1 VETNLHP
8 IKCQQNESAT
18 SVQTGSCEHEL
29 IDGENRHLKYLRVSI
44 TDRCNLRCLYCTP
57 EGRIPKLRHG
67 DILSY
72 EEILR
77 LVKIGIGLGIR
88 KVRITGGEP
97 LVRKGVI
104 DLLRRLT
111 AIPDLE
117 DVSLTTNGVLLA
129 AKARQIF
136 DAGIRRINISLDSLD
151 PEKYI
156 QISGYDKFEQVWAG
170 IQLAQKI
177 GFAPI
182 KINVVAMRGINDDEI
197 LDFGKFSIEQP
208 FHVRFIEYM
217 PIGTCRMGSRDQILT
232 PEIKQKIATLGDLT
246 PVDEGHNDGPARRYR
261 LAGARG
267 EVGFISALSHHFCS
281 RCNRLRLT
289 ADGKLR
295 ACLLS
300 DHHEPVKELLRSGG
314 SDEQLAEIFRTA
326 VRHKSAR
333 HHLAANGPTIVKDQ
347 MQGIGG

>member
-1 VETNLHP
+1 MALGKNMHNGLTDIEALVDQE
-8 IKCQQNESAT
+8 K
-18 SVQTGSCEHEL
+18 
-29 IDGENRHLKYLRVSI
+29 RHLNYLRISI
-44 TDRCNLRCLYCTP
+44 TDRCNLRCLYCVP
-57 EGRIPKLRHG
+57 EGRIPKLGHT

-77 LVKIGIGLGIR
+77 LVNIGTQLGIR

-97 LVRKGVI
+97 LVRKGAVE
-104 DLLRRLT
+104 LLGRLT
-111 AIPDLE
+111 QIEKLE

-129 AKARQIF
+129 PNARRIF

-151 PEKYI
+151 PKKYA
-156 QISGYDKFEQVWAG
+156 QITGYDRFEQVWAG
-170 IQLAQKI
+170 IQRALEI
-177 GFAPI
+177 GFTPI

-197 LDFGKFSIEQP
+197 MAFGKLTLDHP

-217 PIGTCRMGSRDQILT
+217 PIGNSRASSRDQILT
-232 PEIKQKIATLGDLT
+232 PEIQERIATIGELI
-246 PVDEGHNDGPARRYR
+246 PVGNGKNDGPARRYR
-261 LAGARG
+261 IAGAQG

-300 DHHEPVKELLRSGG
+300 DHHESLKQLLRNGG
-314 SDEQLAEIFRTA
+314 SDEQLAEIFQIA
-326 VRHKSAR
+326 VRHKAAR
-333 HHLAANGPTIVKDQ
+333 HQLCPDDATPVKDQ

>member
-1 VETNLHP
+1 MDR
-8 IKCQQNESAT
+8 CQPD
-18 SVQTGSCEHEL
+18 VGEL
-29 IDGENRHLKYLRVSI
+29 VDREKRHLNYLRISI
-44 TDRCNLRCLYCTP
+44 TDRCNLRCLYCVP
-57 EGRIPKLRHG
+57 EGRIPKLGHS

-77 LVKIGIGLGIR
+77 LVKIGIRLGIR

-97 LVRKGVI
+97 LVRKGAI
-104 DLLRRLT
+104 ELLGRLT
-111 AIPDLE
+111 RIRELE

-129 AKARQIF
+129 PNAQRIF

-151 PEKYI
+151 PKKYA
-156 QISGYDKFEQVWAG
+156 QITGYDRFEQVWAG
-170 IQLAQKI
+170 IQRAQQI
-177 GFAPI
+177 GFTPI

-197 LDFGKFSIEQP
+197 IAFGRLSLDHP

-217 PIGTCRMGSRDQILT
+217 PIGNSRTHSQDQILT
-232 PEIKQKIATLGDLT
+232 PEIQNLVATVGKLT
-246 PVDEGHNDGPARRYR
+246 PVGNGRNDGPARRYR
-261 LAGARG
+261 LAGALG
-267 EVGFISALSHHFCS
+267 EIGFISALSQHFCN

-300 DHHEPVKELLRSGG
+300 DHHEPLKALLRNGG
-314 SDEQLAEIFRTA
+314 SDQQLSEIFRSA
-326 VRHKSAR
+326 VRQK
-333 HHLAANGPTIVKDQ
+333 AAKHPLCPNDVSTVKDQ

>member
-1 VETNLHP
+1 MGKYMHKGL
-8 IKCQQNESAT
+8 
-18 SVQTGSCEHEL
+18 TGAGALVDQEK
-29 IDGENRHLKYLRVSI
+29 RHLNYLRISI
-44 TDRCNLRCLYCTP
+44 TDRCNLRCLYCVP
-57 EGRIPKLRHG
+57 EGRIPKLDHG

-77 LVKIGIGLGIR
+77 LVRIGIQLGIR

-97 LVRKGVI
+97 LVRKGAI
-104 DLLRRLT
+104 EFLSRLT
-111 AIPDLE
+111 RIRELE

-129 AKARQIF
+129 PNAQRIF

-151 PEKYI
+151 PKKYA
-156 QISGYDKFEQVWAG
+156 QITGYDQFEQVWSG
-170 IQLAQKI
+170 IQRVREI

-197 LDFGKFSIEQP
+197 IAFGRLSLDHP

-217 PIGTCRMGSRDQILT
+217 PIGNSRTSSRDQILT
-232 PEIKQKIATLGDLT
+232 PEIQKKIATIGELI
-246 PVDEGHNDGPARRYR
+246 PVDHGQNDGPARRYR
-261 LAGARG
+261 FARAKG

-300 DHHEPVKELLRSGG
+300 DRHEPLKELLRNGG
-314 SDEQLAEIFRTA
+314 SDEQLAEIFRIA
-326 VRHKSAR
+326 VRHKAAR
-333 HHLAANGPTIVKDQ
+333 HQLCLDGVTPVKDQ